1 MKLKAFSQLPYAEK
15 GIIDDCGPSSLAAA
29 IYHSSQGTYDPGVRG
44 CIDAAAKAGRV
55 DRFGKSDGTTFA
67 QIVAA
72 AKILGA
78 SATIAKNWNAVVAAA
93 NAGQAT
99 LVAFLA
105 PTAIPTHALSAWQR
119 GNAKRHPGHTYRHLG
134 CIAKDGDQWYFADPT
149 LSGKGPEEFG
159 KPITEAE
166 AKTLATWGIDATN
179 AKRTRPMAWIV
190 KAKPRAIVQ
199 PVVAGARVAA
209 AAQPKAVEPT
219 RGVQLPAASTT
230 PKKETSAVDTQ
241 LAALGRVNFAEVGG
255 RALEAAQGAAA
266 AASHEKGS
274 RAKVIAFLTYIKD
287 HTGLDEA
294 ALEFARTFLT
304 VSISVAL
311 GLGIPLLD
319 INGGDFRTVI
329 SAGLASG
336 LQVIV
341 KFLDPKH
348 SAFGVKE

>member
-1 MKLKAFSQLPYAEK
+1 MKLKVFSQLPYAEK
-15 GIIDDCGPSSLAAA
+15 GIIDDCGPSALAAA
-29 IYHSSQGTYDPGVRG
+29 IYHSSAGTYNPGVQA

-72 AKILGA
+72 TKLLGA
-78 SATIAKNWNAVVAAA
+78 TATVAPSWNAVVAAA
-93 NAGQAT
+93 TAGQGV
-99 LVAFLA
+99 LVALLA

-119 GNAKRHPGHTYRHLG
+119 GNMKRRPGHTYRHMV
-134 CIAKDGDQWYFADPT
+134 CIAKDGDQWYLSDPT
-149 LSGKGPEEFG
+149 MSGKGAEEYG
-159 KPITEAE
+159 KPVTAAE
-166 AKTLATWGIDATN
+166 AKTMATWGIDPVN

-190 KAKPRAIVQ
+190 KAKPRPVAK
-199 PVVAGARVAA
+199 PVVMQG
-209 AAQPKAVEPT
+209 
-219 RGVQLPAASTT
+219 PAPELA
-230 PKKETSAVDTQ
+230 PAKKETSAVDAQ
-241 LAALGRVNFAEVGG
+241 LAALGRVDFAAVGG

-266 AASHEKGS
+266 AASHEKEA
-274 RAKVIAFLTYIKD
+274 RAKVIAFLRYVRD
-287 HTGLDEA
+287 NTGIDEA
-294 ALEFARTFLT
+294 MLEFVRTFLT

-319 INGGDFRTVI
+319 VSGGDFRTVI